1 MYDWSELTPQK
12 AAQIRNAICGAIGWI
27 SAGRNEGNNA
37 VAGETVNNLAEAA
50 AYFETKC
57 SPEEPSE

>member
-37 VAGETVNNLAEAA
+37 VAGETVNNLATSRQSALQR
-50 AYFETKC
+50 
-57 SPEEPSE
+57 SRPNDR